1 MEIFNFDTVS
11 FKTALLLFGAVDCEV
26 GREPTLAINDA
37 KARRVI
43 WIGIVVENITDD
55 TGEMRITEVSSNLT
69 VSNNFARRN
78 RSEKSVDFFGEY
90 GMIGHDYSV

>member
-26 GREPTLAINDA
+26 GCEPTLAINDA
-37 KARRVI
+37 KTGCVI
-43 WIGIVVENITDD
+43 WIRIMVENITDD
-55 TGEMRITEVSSNLT
+55 TGEMGVTEVSSNLA
-69 VSNNFARRN
+69 VSNNFTRRN
-78 RSEKSVDFFGEY
+78 RSEKSIDFFGEY